1 MAWTAISTRNETPPI
16 ARGGWLDAL
25 RFIVASL
32 IILHHFQAA
41 GPAPLAELINPVFE
55 RGGFLLTNFFLIDSG
70 YVLMRVYGR
79 SVGAGRMSAHYMSP
93 GDFFAKRYLRVL
105 PAHLIM
111 GLGLVA
117 FVLAAGTFGFAPR
130 NPEWFAWDQLPAQL
144 ALVQSFGVHGGLG
157 WNAPS
162 WSVSALVGCYLAF
175 PWLLR
180 GMSRMG
186 PWTVLAGV
194 VGLYLAANALTWLL
208 LDYPVYQ
215 MPMKFGFWRAL
226 PLFILGM
233 GLAAFTEKVWINPRL
248 AGWIGIASA
257 ALLGLIQLHDK
268 HALVSLTLISLI
280 ILAAGAVPVTRPSKL
295 VEKAAVMSFAMFITN
310 EPVRI
315 VWFGLVNAVEAR
327 VALPVGVQWGL
338 WAMGVAA
345 AFAFAFNAVID
356 QPLQN
361 RIKAW
366 LKSRRRTREP
376 LERGAVVS
384 LEG

>member
-41 GPAPLAELINPVFE
+41 GPVPLAELLNPVFE

-79 SVGAGRMSAHYMSP
+79 SVGDGRMSA

-105 PAHLIM
+105 PAHLMM
-111 GLGLVA
+111 GLSLVA
-117 FVLAAGTFGFAPR
+117 FVLAAGAFGFAPR

-162 WSVSALVGCYLAF
+162 WSISALVGCYLAF

-180 GMSRMG
+180 GMSRLG
-186 PWTVLAGV
+186 PWTVLVGV
-194 VGLYLAANALTWLL
+194 VGLYFLANALTWAL
-208 LDYPVYQ
+208 LDLPVYQ
-215 MPMKFGFWRAL
+215 MPMTFGLWRAL

-233 GLAAFTEKVWINPRL
+233 GLAVFTEKVWINPRL
-248 AGWIGIASA
+248 AAWVGVASA
-257 ALLGLIQLHDK
+257 VLLGLIQLHDK

-280 ILAAGAVPVTRPSKL
+280 ILAAGAMPVVSPSKL
-295 VEKAAVMSFAMFITN
+295 VEKAAVVSFAMFITN

-315 VWFGLVNAVEAR
+315 VWFGFVNVLIAR
-327 VALPVGVQWGL
+327 FALPVGVQWGL
-338 WAMGVAA
+338 WALGVAA
-345 AFAFAFNAVID
+345 AFVFAFAFNALID

-366 LKSRRRTREP
+366 LKSRSRRSAP
-376 LERGAVVS
+376 VERGAVVS